1 VTTRWPRILLA
12 LLCLLALT
20 TSASAECAWVLWAS
34 SVSSATGEE
43 VWAMILAYSAA
54 EGGQPECDRFA
65 EKRNKA
71 LENDERTK
79 RSMRRLVCLPDTVD
93 PPGPKG
99 K

>member
-1 VTTRWPRILLA
+1 MRLLLA
-12 LLCLLALT
+12 LLGLLTVA
-20 TSASAECAWVLWAS
+20 TSASADCAWVLWAS
-34 SVSSATGEE
+34 SVGSATGEE
-43 VWAMILAYSAA
+43 VWAVILAYSAA

-79 RSMRRLVCLPDTVD
+79 RSMRRLVCLPDSVD
-93 PPGPKG
+93 PRGPKG